1 MSWRPVVVAV
11 VLGLGLRSVEALAGA
26 RQADFD
32 PRFAPTISNQ
42 FNGKPMRLILTGTA
56 VRTKYGFRVYAIGSY
71 VQEGVKVHTGEELVR
86 VSAAKQ
92 LHLIFEREVDGATM
106 ARSFRDAIA
115 MNHPEP
121 AFGTELATLES
132 YFEARAVRRGDQI
145 VLKSIPGRGLSCEMM
160 GHPPVLIENPSFAQA
175 AWEAYLGRT
184 NLGLSIK
191 QGLTSRL

>member
-106 ARSFRDAIA
+106 ARSFASATVPMVNGLPPGATIA
-115 MNHPEP
+115 RPGSGAP
-121 AFGTELATLES
+121 RGATPRS
-132 YFEARAVRRGDQI
+132 SWATIRWA
-145 VLKSIPGRGLSCEMM
+145 
-160 GHPPVLIENPSFAQA
+160 
-175 AWEAYLGRT
+175 
-184 NLGLSIK
+184 
-191 QGLTSRL
+191 